1 MAYQV
6 ALAQLGAARAKVS
19 QMTAALAQAKDD
31 LARGLADL
39 GALGEQSR
47 CSACGDVVAVFI
59 FFG

>member
-39 GALGEQSR
+39 GALGEQ
-47 CSACGDVVAVFI
+47 I
-59 FFG
+59 PL